1 MNASGPRIALA
12 QFNPLVGDLQGN
24 VQRMLQWCA
33 DAAQQG
39 AQLIVFPELSLTGY
53 PPEDLLLRPG
63 FLRAAEQALQDF
75 QRGLAA
81 CGGIEAV
88 VGHPQTNLPDQP
100 FNMASWLSAEGVVAR
115 YAKQRLPNYGVFDEQ
130 RYFSAGHEACVV
142 ERWGIR
148 FALSVCE
155 DLWHPDPCAQAA
167 AAGGEWLLNLNASP
181 YHQGKHA
188 ERLHVAQLRQHDTG
202 MGLVY
207 VNQVGGQ
214 DELVFD
220 GRSFVLP
227 PNTAAPVVSL
237 RHAEEQLAMVDLAA
251 LPQGVTHTNPSN
263 QGVDEAALAEL
274 YAVLVLAVRDY
285 VHKNGFLGALLG
297 LSGGIDS
304 ALTLAIAV
312 DALGSDKVAAIAM
325 PSRYTAPISLDDAAQ
340 QAQRLGV
347 EYQTLPI
354 EPVFQ
359 SFLQTLAE
367 PFAGCPVDA
376 TEENLQAR
384 CRGVLLM
391 ALSNKTGRMLL
402 TTGNKSEMSVGYAT
416 LYGDMAGGFAP
427 LKDVFKTTVYAL
439 ARWRNAQALA
449 QGEAEIIP
457 SRVIERAPSA
467 ELAPDQLD
475 SDSLPPYDV
484 LDAILAAY
492 IEQDHCPEEITA
504 SGFTAEVVER
514 VVRMVDRNEY
524 KRRQAPPGVR
534 ISSRAFGRDRRYPIT
549 SGYDRHRLARN
560 RKLDS

>member
-75 QRGLAA
+75 QQGLAK

-88 VGHPQTNLPDQP
+88 VGHPQTHLPDKP

-115 YAKQRLPNYGVFDEQ
+115 YAKQHLPNYGVFDEQ
-130 RYFSAGHEACVV
+130 RYFSAGSDACVV

-188 ERLHVAQLRQHDTG
+188 ERLHVAQLRQQETG
-202 MGLVY
+202 MGLIY

-227 PNTAAPVVSL
+227 QNSTAPVVSL
-237 RHAEEQLAMVDLAA
+237 QHAEEQLAILDLAA
-251 LPQGVTHTNPSN
+251 LPQASSNANHTSE
-263 QGVDEAALAEL
+263 DALAEL

-285 VHKNGFLGALLG
+285 VNKNRFPGVLLG

-304 ALTLAIAV
+304 ALTLALAV
-312 DALGSDKVAAIAM
+312 DALGASSVSAIAM
-325 PSRYTAPISLDDAAQ
+325 PSRYTAPISLDDAAR
-340 QAQRLGV
+340 QAECLGV
-347 EYQTLPI
+347 EYQILPI

-359 SFLQTLAE
+359 SFLQALAE
-367 PFAGCPVDA
+367 PFADCSVDA

-449 QGEAEIIP
+449 QGKAEIIP
-457 SRVIERAPSA
+457 ARVIERAPSA

-484 LDAILAAY
+484 LDAILVAY
-492 IEQDHCPEEITA
+492 IEQDHCPEEIAA
-504 SGFTAEVVER
+504 SGFASELVER
-514 VVRMVDRNEY
+514 VVGMVDRNEY

-549 SGYDRHRLARN
+549 SGYDRHRVARN

>member
-1 MNASGPRIALA
+1 MSASGPRIALA

-24 VQRMLQWCA
+24 VQRMLEWCA
-33 DAAQQG
+33 RAAEQG
-39 AQLIVFPELSLTGY
+39 ADLIVFPELSLTGY

-63 FLRAAEQALQDF
+63 FLRAAEDALRDF
-75 QRGLAA
+75 QQGLRN
-81 CGGIEAV
+81 CGDIEAV
-88 VGHPQTNLPDQP
+88 VGHPQLNLPDKP
-100 FNMASWLSAEGVVAR
+100 YNMATWLSADGVIAR

-188 ERLHVAQLRQHDTG
+188 ERLHIAQLRQQETG
-202 MGLVY
+202 LGLVY

-227 PNTAAPVVSL
+227 PHTSSPVLAL
-237 RHAEEQLAMVDLAA
+237 RHAEEELALIDLAA
-251 LPQGVTHTNPSN
+251 LPQASSSETN
-263 QGVDEAALAEL
+263 DALAEL
-274 YAVLVLAVRDY
+274 YAVLVLAIRDY
-285 VHKNGFLGALLG
+285 VGKNGFPGALLG

-304 ALTLAIAV
+304 ALTLALAV
-312 DALGSDKVAAIAM
+312 DALGADKVAAIAM
-325 PSRYTAPISLDDAAQ
+325 PSRYTAPISLEDAAA
-340 QAQRLGV
+340 QAARLGV

-367 PFAGCPVDA
+367 PFAGCAVDA
-376 TEENLQAR
+376 TEENVQAR

-449 QGEAEIIP
+449 LGEREIIP
-457 SRVIERAPSA
+457 TRVIEREPSA

-492 IEQDHCPEEITA
+492 IEQDHCPEEIIA
-504 SGFTAEVVER
+504 SGHVPELVER

-549 SGYDRHRLARN
+549 SGYNRHRVARN

>member
-33 DAAQQG
+33 DAAQQN

-75 QRGLAA
+75 QHGLAE

-88 VGHPQTNLPDQP
+88 VGHPQINLPDKP
-100 FNMASWLSAEGVVAR
+100 FNMASWLSADGVVAR

-130 RYFSAGHEACVV
+130 RYFSAGRDACVV
-142 ERWGIR
+142 ERWGVR

-155 DLWHPDPCAQAA
+155 DLWHPDSCAQAA

-188 ERLHVAQLRQHDTG
+188 ERLQVAQRRQQETG

-227 PNTAAPVVSL
+227 PNTASPVVSL
-237 RHAEEQLAMVDLAA
+237 QHAEEQLTIINLAELPKDSPVANPVD
-251 LPQGVTHTNPSN
+251 G
-263 QGVDEAALAEL
+263 DALAEL

-285 VHKNGFLGALLG
+285 VQKNGFPGALLG

-304 ALTLAIAV
+304 ALTLALAV
-312 DALGSDKVAAIAM
+312 DALGPDKVAAIAM

-347 EYQTLPI
+347 EYQILPI

-367 PFAGCPVDA
+367 PFAGCAVDA
-376 TEENLQAR
+376 TEENVQAR

-449 QGEAEIIP
+449 QGETEIIP

-484 LDAILAAY
+484 LDALLAAY

-504 SGFTAEVVER
+504 AGFAPEIVER

>member
-1 MNASGPRIALA
+1 MMAGGPRIALA

-24 VQRMLQWCA
+24 VQRMLEWTQR
-33 DAAQQG
+33 AAQQG

-63 FLRAAEQALQDF
+63 FLRAAAVALHDF
-75 QRGLAA
+75 AQGLASL
-81 CGGIEAV
+81 GGIEAI
-88 VGHPQTNLPDQP
+88 VGHPEYRDGDKPY
-100 FNMASWLSAEGVVAR
+100 NMASWFTAEGRLAG

-130 RYFSAGHEACVV
+130 RYFSAGRTARVI
-142 ERWGIR
+142 ERWGVR

-155 DLWHPDPCAQAA
+155 DLWHPDPSAQAR
-167 AAGGEWLLNLNASP
+167 AAGAEWLLNLNASP
-181 YHQGKHA
+181 YHQGKSA
-188 ERLHVAQLRQHDTG
+188 ERLQVAQLRQRETG
-202 MGLVY
+202 LGIVY

-220 GRSFVLP
+220 GGSFVLAP
-227 PNTAAPVVSL
+227 DAAAPL
-237 RHAEEQLAMVDLAA
+237 LQLAHAQEDLSVLDLAQRSATVA
-251 LPQGVTHTNPSN
+251 LAA
-263 QGVDEAALAEL
+263 VDPLAEL

-285 VHKNGFLGALLG
+285 VEKNGFPGALLG

-312 DALGSDKVAAIAM
+312 DALGADKVAAVAM
-325 PSRYTAPISLDDAAQ
+325 PSRYTAPISLEDAVW
-340 QAQRLGV
+340 QAQRLGA
-347 EYQTLPI
+347 EYQMLSI

-359 SFLQTLAE
+359 AFLQTLAE
-367 PFAGCPVDA
+367 PFAGCAVDA

-391 ALSNKTGRMLL
+391 GLSNKTGRMLL

-449 QGEAEIIP
+449 EGEREIIP
-457 SRVIERAPSA
+457 ARVIERPPSA

-475 SDSLPPYDV
+475 SDSLPSYDM
-484 LDAILAAY
+484 LDAILREY
-492 IEQDHCPEEITA
+492 IELDHCPEEIIA
-504 SGFTAEVVER
+504 GGQPAAVVDR

-534 ISSRAFGRDRRYPIT
+534 ISLRAFGRDRRYPIT
-549 SGYDRHRLARN
+549 SGYDRHRAARN
-560 RKLDS
+560 RKESSL